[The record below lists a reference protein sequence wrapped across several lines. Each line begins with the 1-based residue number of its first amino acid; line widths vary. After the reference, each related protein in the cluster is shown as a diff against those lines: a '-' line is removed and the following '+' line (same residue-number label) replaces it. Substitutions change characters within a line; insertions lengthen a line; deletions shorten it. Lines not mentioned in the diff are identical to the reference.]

1 MFKKTKEK
9 INNNEYIV
17 LFKKM
22 WSNKR
27 YRSLLILFLYFIFFG
42 IIIGSVR
49 SNYKNMDNVPEDN
62 PKKEVTVVEKMS
74 SWNNY
79 NGDYNYSILL
89 NDLDVATCNIKD
101 GIVSLIVN
109 NKNYTIINN
118 NIYLNRNDD
127 LKKVNKI
134 TELKVSIPVTKLN
147 VKNIMD
153 YLHNLE
159 IDSYQENN
167 VNYYVPTSYFIDG
180 VEDNIL
186 VKVIGDTKLE
196 EIIINYPEEKI
207 TLKIGD

>member
-74 SWNNY
+74 SWDNY

-101 GIVSLIVN
+101 GIVNLTVN

-134 TELKVSIPVTKLN
+134 TELKVSISVTKLN

>member
-62 PKKEVTVVEKMS
+62 SKKEVTVVEKMS

>member
-74 SWNNY
+74 SWDNY

-101 GIVSLIVN
+101 GIVNLTVN

-134 TELKVSIPVTKLN
+134 TELKVPIPVTKLN
-147 VKNIMD
+147 IKNIMD

-207 TLKIGD
+207 TLKIGE